1 MNAAHLSMALAWCA
15 LAALASGVTAR
26 AASPESARCY
36 CMQRG
41 GSVLET
47 GDPFVHICC
56 YPAKQRC
63 LAVDERSQLSSRV
76 DFPDAHGARLANG
89 VGIETGHAG
98 Q

>member
-47 GDPFVHICC
+47 GDPFVHICSVVI
-56 YPAKQRC
+56 PRSS
-63 LAVDERSQLSSRV
+63 AVWRWTS
-76 DFPDAHGARLANG
+76 AAN
-89 VGIETGHAG
+89 
-98 Q
+98 